1 MILFIGTEQAG
12 FFISEVAKAK
22 QIPIRITGLVT
33 SLENIQNLALQ
44 EKYDFIVIN
53 IDMLTDS
60 SKEIAETINNIH
72 ISTTSRII
80 ILAQGYGTNS
90 EIVQELCSVG
100 ITNFLT
106 SNNLSKIKEQLETA
120 LNGIDDISFTK
131 EHSPNQIPL
140 SPKPLNPNNN
150 YKTIAVVGSVG
161 RIGTTTQC
169 IQMVKYLNIQNK
181 KACYIEMNPNGY
193 LELLKEFYDEGVTI
207 DEQLGKITYQN
218 VDMFYKK
225 DKISD
230 ILKLGYDYYIYDFG
244 IYRPDDFALISFLEK
259 NIKFVVCGT
268 KPNELLYMQQA
279 LQVFYD
285 NDVNY
290 IFSFSPESEHEDVLA
305 LMEEK
310 AECTYFATFTPDLF
324 FYSSNG
330 NPVWNR
336 VFKHETQQP
345 VNEVPEKRKNY
356 FWGRKRK

>member
-1 MILFIGTEQAG
+1 M
-12 FFISEVAKAK
+12 
-22 QIPIRITGLVT
+22 
-33 SLENIQNLALQ
+33 
-44 EKYDFIVIN
+44 
-53 IDMLTDS
+53 
-60 SKEIAETINNIH
+60 
-72 ISTTSRII
+72 
-80 ILAQGYGTNS
+80 
-90 EIVQELCSVG
+90 
-100 ITNFLT
+100 
-106 SNNLSKIKEQLETA
+106 
-120 LNGIDDISFTK
+120 
-131 EHSPNQIPL
+131 
-140 SPKPLNPNNN
+140 
-150 YKTIAVVGSVG
+150 GSVG

-244 IYRPDDFALISFLEK
+244 TYRPDDFALISFLEK

>member
-1 MILFIGTEQAG
+1 MILFIGTERAG

-60 SKEIAETINNIH
+60 SKEIAGTINNIH

-181 KACYIEMNPNGY
+181 RACYIEMNPNGY

-244 IYRPDDFALISFLEK
+244 TYRPDDFALISFLEK

-285 NDVNY
+285 NDINY